1 MKRLQERAERLA
13 RVATERAKAKIV
25 RTLEVPGVEATR
37 TEQGV
42 VLAGRGLLRRV
53 VTDERLRWIGG
64 LLR

>member
-1 MKRLQERAERLA
+1 MKRLQERVERLA
-13 RVATERAKAKIV
+13 RVATERAKAQIV
-25 RTLEVPGVEATR
+25 HTLEVPGVEATR

-53 VTDERLRWIGG
+53 LTDERLRWIGG

>member
-1 MKRLQERAERLA
+1 VKRLQERAERLA